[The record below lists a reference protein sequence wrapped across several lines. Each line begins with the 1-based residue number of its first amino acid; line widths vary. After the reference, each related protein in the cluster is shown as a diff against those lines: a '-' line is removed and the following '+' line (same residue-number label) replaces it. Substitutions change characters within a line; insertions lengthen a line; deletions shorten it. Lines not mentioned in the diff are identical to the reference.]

1 MYENIIQQAMSEMVP
16 DFERII
22 EKYLEG
28 KDLAVLNTEMKEQ
41 SALLGASIVK
51 RLIEDINRMLRESR
65 ERREKGWYVVKD
77 DTRSLLTSLGEVCFK
92 RTLFINHR
100 TGERAYLADRMLCL
114 SPRERMT
121 EDAVAQMLKEAVE
134 TCYRK
139 GGEASSILG
148 SVSKE
153 TVKEKIHG
161 LVFPK
166 EKDLPVEEK
175 KKECSYLYIEADED
189 HVSLQFHEKRG
200 DLKTNENG
208 YKDNTVLEKLVYVH
222 EGVEK
227 ENPKGVRN
235 RLINAHYFAG
245 GYPGEENKE
254 LAEEIYEYLDRTYDL
269 EKVKKIYLSADGGS
283 WIKGLRDRIP
293 GVTYVLD
300 EFHMQKYLRKMT
312 GHLLDS
318 AEDARAELRRLIR
331 KGKKS
336 AFRDYAEEL
345 CSYAEKENT
354 AKAVEE
360 GKRYILDNWQA
371 AVTRL
376 KEKGIVYGCSAEGH
390 VSHLLSSRMSSRPM
404 GWSVKGADCMAHL
417 RAYEENGCSML
428 KLVKM
433 QPQAIEAAKAA
444 GAEDMII
451 FSAEEVN
458 RWEERYHKKD
468 GKYFDVI
475 QAGISAETRKKAW
488 FKANITWL

>member
-1 MYENIIQQAMSEMVP
+1 
-16 DFERII
+16 
-22 EKYLEG
+22 
-28 KDLAVLNTEMKEQ
+28 
-41 SALLGASIVK
+41 
-51 RLIEDINRMLRESR
+51 
-65 ERREKGWYVVKD
+65 
-77 DTRSLLTSLGEVCFK
+77 
-92 RTLFINHR
+92 
-100 TGERAYLADRMLCL
+100 
-114 SPRERMT
+114 
-121 EDAVAQMLKEAVE
+121 
-134 TCYRK
+134 
-139 GGEASSILG
+139 
-148 SVSKE
+148 
-153 TVKEKIHG
+153 
-161 LVFPK
+161 
-166 EKDLPVEEK
+166 
-175 KKECSYLYIEADED
+175 
-189 HVSLQFHEKRG
+189 
-200 DLKTNENG
+200 
-208 YKDNTVLEKLVYVH
+208 VLEKLVYVH

>member
-1 MYENIIQQAMSEMVP
+1 MYENIIQQAMAEMVP
-16 DFERII
+16 DYEKII

-28 KDLAVLNTEMKEQ
+28 KDFAVLNTEMKEQ
-41 SALLGASIVK
+41 SALLGINIIK

-65 ERREKGWYVVKD
+65 ERHEKGWYVVKD
-77 DTRSLLTSLGEVCFK
+77 DARSLLTSLGNVRFE

-100 TGERAYLADRMLCL
+100 TGERAYLTDRMLCL
-114 SPRERMT
+114 TPGERMT
-121 EDAVAQMLKEAVE
+121 EDAVAQMLEEAAE
-134 TCYRK
+134 TSYRK
-139 GGEASSILG
+139 GGEACSILG

-161 LVFPK
+161 LVFPR
-166 EKDLPVEEK
+166 EKDLPGVEEK
-175 KKECSYLYIEADED
+175 RKCEYLYIEADED
-189 HVSLQFHEKRG
+189 HVSLQFHEKKG

-208 YKDNTVLEKLVYVH
+208 YKDNTALEKLVYVH

-227 ENPKGVRN
+227 DSPQGGRN

-245 GYPGEENKE
+245 GYPGAENNV

-269 EKVKKIYLSADGGS
+269 EKVKKIYLSADGGG
-283 WIKGLRDRIP
+283 WIKGLKDRLP

-318 AEDARAELRRLIR
+318 AEEAGSELYRLIR
-331 KGKKS
+331 KGKKA
-336 AFRDYAEEL
+336 AFAEYAEVL
-345 CSYAEKENT
+345 SSYAEKEST
-354 AKAVEE
+354 VTAVEK
-360 GKRYILDNWQA
+360 GKKYILDNWQA

-376 KEKGIVYGCSAEGH
+376 NEKDKVYGCSAEGH

-404 GWSVKGADCMAHL
+404 GWSVSGADRMARL
-417 RAYEENGCSML
+417 RAYAKNGYSML

-433 QPQAIEAAKAA
+433 QPQAVEAGKAA
-444 GAEDMII
+444 GAEEMIV

-458 RWEERYHKKD
+458 RWEKQHYKKN
-468 GKYFDVI
+468 GKYFDSI

-488 FKANITWL
+488 FKANIREL

>member
-1 MYENIIQQAMSEMVP
+1 MYENIIQQAMAEMVP
-16 DFERII
+16 DYEKII

-28 KDLAVLNTEMKEQ
+28 KDFAVLNTEMKEQ
-41 SALLGASIVK
+41 SALLGINIIK

-65 ERREKGWYVVKD
+65 ERHEKGWYVVKD
-77 DTRSLLTSLGEVCFK
+77 DARSLLTSLGNVRFE
-92 RTLFINHR
+92 RTLFINHQ
-100 TGERAYLADRMLCL
+100 TGERAYLTDRMLCL
-114 SPRERMT
+114 TPGERMT
-121 EDAVAQMLKEAVE
+121 EDAVAQMLEEAAE
-134 TCYRK
+134 TSYRK
-139 GGEASSILG
+139 GGEACSILG

-161 LVFPK
+161 LVFPRG
-166 EKDLPVEEK
+166 KDLPGVEEK
-175 KKECSYLYIEADED
+175 RKCEYLYIEADED
-189 HVSLQFHEKRG
+189 HVSLQFHEKKG

-208 YKDNTVLEKLVYVH
+208 YKDNTALEKLVYVH

-227 ENPKGVRN
+227 DSPKGGRN

-245 GYPGEENKE
+245 GYPGAENNV

-269 EKVKKIYLSADGGS
+269 EKVKKIYLSADGGG
-283 WIKGLRDRIP
+283 WIKGLKDRLP

-318 AEDARAELRRLIR
+318 AEEAGSELYRLIR
-331 KGKKS
+331 KGKKA
-336 AFRDYAEEL
+336 AFAEYAEVL
-345 CSYAEKENT
+345 SSYAEKEST
-354 AKAVEE
+354 VTAVEK
-360 GKRYILDNWQA
+360 GKKYILDNWQA

-376 KEKGIVYGCSAEGH
+376 NEKDKVYGCSAEGH

-404 GWSVKGADCMAHL
+404 GWSVSGADRMARL
-417 RAYEENGCSML
+417 RVYAKNGYSML

-433 QPQAIEAAKAA
+433 QPQAVEAGKAA
-444 GAEDMII
+444 GAEEMIV

-458 RWEERYHKKD
+458 RWEKQHYKKN
-468 GKYFDVI
+468 GKYFDSI

-488 FKANITWL
+488 FKANIREL